1 MKDDSLLKKM
11 QSGFNDIFYIWKQ
24 EIQAIFRDKTV
35 ITFFII
41 LPLFYPLVYAYIYT
55 NEVIRDI
62 PAVVVDQSKT
72 KLSREFIRKVNS
84 TPDVD
89 FVAHCADMAEAK
101 EFLKQQKAYGILYIP
116 SDFSKKLNLNQS
128 TEVTMFCDMSGILY
142 YKGLVMATTK
152 VSLSM
157 NERIK
162 VSHSNNTTA
171 REDEISGYPI
181 KYEEV
186 SFYNP
191 ANGMASY
198 LIPGVLILIIQQAI
212 FLGMSVIAGTNREEN
227 KYHRLIPNNKH
238 YSGTLRIVFGKGICY
253 YMVCIILALY
263 VVCIVPWIFSL
274 PYIGNPINIVLFII
288 PYLAACIFF
297 TMTFA
302 SFIRDRESGLVV
314 FVFTSIIF
322 LFGSGISW
330 PLSNIPDFWKYIFCL
345 VPSTF
350 GIKGYVSINS
360 MGASMNEVSTE
371 FMALWIQTGFYFITT
386 CLIYRYQIISFRR
399 KLIRDHKAM
408 KEKRELKKNK
418 AN

>member
-1 MKDDSLLKKM
+1 
-11 QSGFNDIFYIWKQ
+11 
-24 EIQAIFRDKTV
+24 
-35 ITFFII
+35 
-41 LPLFYPLVYAYIYT
+41 
-55 NEVIRDI
+55 
-62 PAVVVDQSKT
+62 
-72 KLSREFIRKVNS
+72 
-84 TPDVD
+84 
-89 FVAHCADMAEAK
+89 
-101 EFLKQQKAYGILYIP
+101 
-116 SDFSKKLNLNQS
+116 
-128 TEVTMFCDMSGILY
+128 
-142 YKGLVMATTK
+142 
-152 VSLSM
+152 
-157 NERIK
+157 
-162 VSHSNNTTA
+162 
-171 REDEISGYPI
+171 
-181 KYEEV
+181 
-186 SFYNP
+186 
-191 ANGMASY
+191 
-198 LIPGVLILIIQQAI
+198 
-212 FLGMSVIAGTNREEN
+212 
-227 KYHRLIPNNKH
+227 
-238 YSGTLRIVFGKGICY
+238 
-253 YMVCIILALY
+253 MVCIILALY